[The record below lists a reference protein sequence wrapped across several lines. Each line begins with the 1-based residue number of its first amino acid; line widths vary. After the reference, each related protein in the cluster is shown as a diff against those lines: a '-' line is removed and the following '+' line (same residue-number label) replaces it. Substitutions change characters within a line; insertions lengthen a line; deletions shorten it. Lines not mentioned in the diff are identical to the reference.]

1 MQLRTA
7 LHQISEAERTGMEFL
22 IAYMPLQDLQ
32 TLTADFLLEH
42 VTYAY
47 KAWHQ
52 SPWKEQISE
61 DLFLNN
67 ILPYANVTEI
77 RADKR
82 QNFYARFQN
91 LIKDADT
98 TGDAAAK
105 LNHQIFK
112 HTGVK
117 YSRKRSRPGQAPSET
132 IQTGVAS
139 CTGLSVMLID
149 ACRSVGIPARL
160 VGTPLWSN
168 MSGNHSWV
176 EI

>member
-1 MQLRTA
+1 MTSYNQTLLVLLWCLVAISTISVSAQSLIEQSLIHAGENAMELRTA

-52 SPWKEQISE
+52 SPWKEKISE

-77 RADKR
+77 RAD
-82 QNFYARFQN
+82 
-91 LIKDADT
+91 
-98 TGDAAAK
+98 
-105 LNHQIFK
+105 
-112 HTGVK
+112 
-117 YSRKRSRPGQAPSET
+117 
-132 IQTGVAS
+132 
-139 CTGLSVMLID
+139 
-149 ACRSVGIPARL
+149 
-160 VGTPLWSN
+160 
-168 MSGNHSWV
+168 
-176 EI
+176 

>member
-1 MQLRTA
+1 MTSYNQTLLVLLWCLVAISTISVSAQSLIEQSLIHAGENAMQLRTA

-22 IAYMPLQDLQ
+22 IAYMSLQDLQ

-77 RADKR
+77 RAD
-82 QNFYARFQN
+82 
-91 LIKDADT
+91 
-98 TGDAAAK
+98 
-105 LNHQIFK
+105 
-112 HTGVK
+112 
-117 YSRKRSRPGQAPSET
+117 
-132 IQTGVAS
+132 
-139 CTGLSVMLID
+139 
-149 ACRSVGIPARL
+149 
-160 VGTPLWSN
+160 
-168 MSGNHSWV
+168 
-176 EI
+176 

>member
-1 MQLRTA
+1 M
-7 LHQISEAERTGMEFL
+7 
-22 IAYMPLQDLQ
+22 
-32 TLTADFLLEH
+32 
-42 VTYAY
+42 
-47 KAWHQ
+47 
-52 SPWKEQISE
+52 
-61 DLFLNN
+61 
-67 ILPYANVTEI
+67 
-77 RADKR
+77 
-82 QNFYARFQN
+82 
-91 LIKDADT
+91 IKDADT

-117 YSRKRSRPGQAPSET
+117 YSRKRNRPGQAPSET

-139 CTGLSVMLID
+139 CTGLSVILID